1 MKLLRLPIALFLL
14 LISAAA
20 SVAAEGEY
28 QIKAAMLYN
37 FAKFVDWPVN
47 TFGSDSRIT
56 FCLVGKSPLN
66 GPIQPMQGKSVKGR
80 TVLIRQIVRP
90 DEVGGCQILFIPR
103 SEHARVSTYLQLSSR
118 YSILTVSDLE
128 KFTVSGGM
136 IGFYEED
143 NKIRFEINLEA
154 AQKRHLQ
161 ISSYLL
167 NLARRVR

>member
-14 LISAAA
+14 LISAAV

-37 FAKFVDWPVN
+37 FAKFVEWPVESLV
-47 TFGSDSRIT
+47 SDSRIT

-66 GPIQPMQGKSVKGR
+66 GPIQTMQGKSVKGR
-80 TVLIRQIVRP
+80 TVSIRQLARP
-90 DEVGGCQILFIPR
+90 DEVDGCQILFIPR
-103 SEHARVSTYLQLSSR
+103 SEHARVSAYLQQSSH

-128 KFTVSGGM
+128 KFTASGGM
-136 IGFYEED
+136 IGFYEEG
-143 NKIRFEINLEA
+143 NKIRFEIKLEA
-154 AQKRHLQ
+154 AQKRRLQ

-167 NLARRVR
+167 NLARMVR